1 MSGKNENEVNNGDVS
16 MEVGTKRRGRGRP
29 KKSEN
34 RWDRAFRFNG
44 SDEHMHMKEAL
55 EDELDMN
62 GGEVMREALEL
73 LYNMK
78 IGWRR

>member
-1 MSGKNENEVNNGDVS
+1 MSDNNMSENEF
-16 MEVGTKRRGRGRP
+16 RRGRGRP
-29 KKSEN
+29 KKEGSRN
-34 RWDRAFRFNG
+34 DNAFRFNG
-44 SDEHMHMKEAL
+44 TDEHVYMRKAL
-55 EDELDMN
+55 EEELGVN